1 MNGHEHLSFNDRM
14 IERRNT
20 NANVNSLFS
29 IKGPQGKEWLIDKER
44 HSAQYEITY
53 NNNTQ

>member
-29 IKGPQGKEWLIDKER
+29 IKGTQGKEWLIDKER
-44 HSAQYEITY
+44 HSAQYKITY